1 MPYFIK
7 WILSLLLAGLYWYL
21 GLFFLSIVL
30 ARFGIID
37 ESLIEGDNIIVYVMA
52 WVVAVPLAFK
62 STNTC
67 LLYTSPSPRDG
78 LLSRMPSSA

>member
-7 WILSLLLAGLYWYL
+7 WILSLLLAGLYWYV
-21 GLFFLSIVL
+21 GLSLLSVAL

-52 WVVAVPLAFK
+52 WIVAVPLAFK
-62 STNTC
+62 STNTQFFFGAKKD
-67 LLYTSPSPRDG
+67 R
-78 LLSRMPSSA
+78 

>member
-1 MPYFIK
+1 MDPFLTVG
-7 WILSLLLAGLYWYL
+7 WSLLVCRII
-21 GLFFLSIVL
+21 FLSIVL

-62 STNTC
+62 STNTQFFFGAKKD
-67 LLYTSPSPRDG
+67 R
-78 LLSRMPSSA
+78 

>member
-7 WILSLLLAGLYWYL
+7 WILSLLLAGLYWYV

-37 ESLIEGDNIIVYVMA
+37 ESLIEADNTIIYIIA
-52 WVVAVPLAFK
+52 WIIAVPLAFK
-62 STNTC
+62 STNTQFFFGAKKD
-67 LLYTSPSPRDG
+67 R
-78 LLSRMPSSA
+78 